1 MSRSS
6 IALFYD
12 AVPADLDPRFPLARP
27 ELSALMDTLFAT
39 LDLAGARVS
48 LTLTDDAGIAALNAR
63 HLGRL
68 GPTNILSFPEGDA
81 AHPEELG
88 ELYLSVETLA
98 REAFLYGQQPC
109 SHLARLLAHGLL
121 HLAGHDHGPE
131 MDEMTDMA
139 VSVAESVHGGGGC
152 GGSCQTDW

>member
-1 MSRSS
+1 MSRAAVS
-6 IALFYD
+6 LFR
-12 AVPADLDPRFPLARP
+12 AVAPADLDPRFPLTRP
-27 ELSALMDTLFAT
+27 ELAALMDTLFAT
-39 LDLAGARVS
+39 LGLAGSRVS
-48 LTLTDDAGIAALNAR
+48 LTLVDDAGIAALNAR
-63 HLGRL
+63 HLGRT
-68 GPTNILSFPEGDA
+68 GPTNILSFPEADPE
-81 AHPEELG
+81 HPGELG

-131 MDEMTDMA
+131 MEEMTDLA
-139 VSVAESVHGGGGC
+139 VSVAESVHGEGGC